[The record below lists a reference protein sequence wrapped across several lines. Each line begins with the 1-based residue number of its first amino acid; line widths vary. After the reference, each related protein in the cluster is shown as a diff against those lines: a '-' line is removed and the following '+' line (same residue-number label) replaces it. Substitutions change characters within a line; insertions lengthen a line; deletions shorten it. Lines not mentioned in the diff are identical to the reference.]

1 MKKFISFLSAVII
14 FMSVLP
20 VSHALS
26 YAQPFSRGENG
37 FGEMRIPAIITL
49 NDGRVFAAVDDR
61 HDQGT
66 DSPQNIDTVT
76 AISENGY
83 DGWKYSKINCFDDC
97 ADGTGSKDSASF
109 IDPVIAQSK
118 ATGRIFVLVDAF
130 ADNTGCM
137 NAEKDTGFTP
147 DGHLKLNKNGSA
159 GTAYV
164 GDFSDGF
171 APVIESGKET
181 AYTVDEEYRLYLNS
195 EPLKIKQINSD
206 SFVQQSVFYSDIYEV
221 VHTSYLWLRYSDD
234 GGETWSAPQILNHQ
248 VKSAEDTFLGTCP
261 GRGTVIDYKGKE
273 RIIFNVYTYDKGE
286 EHTSSIYSDDNGVTW
301 HRGET
306 VANTLLAGKTSESQ
320 ILAMPNGSLRMFSRN
335 KSHYVTCCESKDGAQ
350 TWTKSKADINLD
362 CTANCMVSFINLS
375 GTIGGK
381 PAVACSFACSSSGRA
396 NGAVRTGIIQDDGS
410 IVWGAKY
417 RVNKGFYAYSCLTE
431 LPDGNLG
438 LLYEDE
444 PSHISYMV
452 LKIDGDGNL
461 SEING
466 NDCRETFK
474 DKETFLPVRNFF
486 ARILSKIGLL

>member
-1 MKKFISFLSAVII
+1 MQINTLDHLNDL
-14 FMSVLP
+14 SVLQEDKLKAEKDLEDKNRQIGQL
-20 VSHALS
+20 SIESYKDALTGVGNKAA
-26 YAQPFSRGENG
+26 YIKKAEEINRQVAENG
-37 FGEMRIPAIITL
+37 AEFAVVMIDMNNLKQVNDDHGHKAGDLYIKGCCHMICDAFKHSPVFRIGGDEFVVL
-49 NDGRVFAAVDDR
+49 L
-61 HDQGT
+61 QGT
-66 DSPQNIDTVT
+66 DY
-76 AISENGY
+76 ENRRQIY
-83 DGWKYSKINCFDDC
+83 DKLRDDFEKTYSQTDQD
-97 ADGTGSKDSASF
+97 
-109 IDPVIAQSK
+109 
-118 ATGRIFVLVDAF
+118 
-130 ADNTGCM
+130 
-137 NAEKDTGFTP
+137 
-147 DGHLKLNKNGSA
+147 
-159 GTAYV
+159 
-164 GDFSDGF
+164 
-171 APVIESGKET
+171 
-181 AYTVDEEYRLYLNS
+181 
-195 EPLKIKQINSD
+195 
-206 SFVQQSVFYSDIYEV
+206 
-221 VHTSYLWLRYSDD
+221 LWLRYSDD

-261 GRGTVIDYKGKE
+261 GRGAVIDYKGKE

-301 HRGET
+301 RRGET

-350 TWTKSKADINLD
+350 TWSKSKADINLD

-375 GTIGGK
+375 STIGGK

-474 DKETFLPVRNFF
+474 GKETFLPVRNFF